1 MDLATTGLVLLAIC
15 AVKCECLECYD
26 CIEGNGGVQDCEE
39 TIECPD
45 GMDVCT
51 LEWDGESISV
61 LMPWFIFSSTISL
74 FTGLPTNILNKGCG
88 HSAVRYWYFDANG

>member
-1 MDLATTGLVLLAIC
+1 MDLATGLVLLAIC
-15 AVKCECLECYD
+15 AIKCECLECYD

-61 LMPWFIFSSTISL
+61 LMLWFIFSSTIFL

>member
-1 MDLATTGLVLLAIC
+1 MDIATGIVLLAIC

-61 LMPWFIFSSTISL
+61 LMPWFIFSSTIFLIYRASNKHTEQRMWA
-74 FTGLPTNILNKGCG
+74 FGSTIL
-88 HSAVRYWYFDANG
+88 VF